1 MEGPSV
7 EKLGDD
13 YLIYFDDYQN
23 HIYGAVKT
31 RDFAD
36 FTPMTDS
43 VSIPKG
49 HKHGTI
55 FRVPEA
61 VVKGLLD
68 QAK

>member
-1 MEGPSV
+1 M
-7 EKLGDD
+7 
-13 YLIYFDDYQN
+13 
-23 HIYGAVKT
+23 KT

-55 FRVPEA
+55 FRAPEA

>member
-1 MEGPSV
+1 M
-7 EKLGDD
+7 
-13 YLIYFDDYQN
+13 
-23 HIYGAVKT
+23 KT

-36 FTPMTDS
+36 FTPMPDS
-43 VSIPKG
+43 VRIPQG

-55 FRVPEA
+55 FRAPEA